1 MSAKAWMLREL
12 SGLASAVAAPPDP
25 APPGGITDP
34 GAAAPAALQEKASI
48 VLSMVKWGSLISV
61 LGLLLAAGMISLA
74 GDRGHG
80 GGMSPELKST
90 VMKGV
95 VALVIVASAAQI
107 VTFVA

>member
-1 MSAKAWMLREL
+1 MSM
-12 SGLASAVAAPPDP
+12 LASSVESVQSLIAQIPDP
-25 APPGGITDP
+25 TPN
-34 GAAAPAALQEKASI
+34 APAALQAKTTL
-48 VLSMVKWGSLISV
+48 VLGMVKWGSLMAI

-95 VALVIVASAAQI
+95 VALVIVASATQI
-107 VTFVA
+107 VTFVSG

>member
-1 MSAKAWMLREL
+1 MSM
-12 SGLASAVAAPPDP
+12 LASSVESVQSLIAQIPDP
-25 APPGGITDP
+25 TPS
-34 GAAAPAALQEKASI
+34 APAALQAKTTL
-48 VLSMVKWGSLISV
+48 VLGMVKWGSLMAI

-95 VALVIVASAAQI
+95 VALVIVASASQI
-107 VTFVA
+107 VTFVSG